1 MVMDTLL
8 SCLMTQTYELEGL
21 LLVVEKHGAD
31 TPQVVYQRITELGE
45 QIAAHTAQLLPSQPE
60 LQAKPAEPEL
70 PTEPAEP
77 EQPAEPAEPVQPA
90 KPAEPEQPTEP
101 AEPEQPA
108 EHVQPVAQRTSEPR
122 EQLPEQDYDAD
133 ETWQHDNGE
142 EFTEVFKVDY
152 VEPQPVVKP
161 QPNVVLVEPHDE
173 PAAIDT
179 AEPLDEDLRVDEK
192 LHRSLSKDMHKAL
205 SLNDRFRFQREL
217 FSNSKND
224 LNNALDLINAMQSFD
239 EAQEY
244 FIGDLG
250 WDQDNED
257 VADFMGLVRRHF
269 L

>member
-60 LQAKPAEPEL
+60 LQAKPAEPEQPAEPAEPVQPAEPAEPVQ

-77 EQPAEPAEPVQPA
+77 EQPAEP
-90 KPAEPEQPTEP
+90 
-101 AEPEQPA
+101 
-108 EHVQPVAQRTSEPR
+108 VQPVAQRTSEPR

>member
-1 MVMDTLL
+1 MDTLL

-60 LQAKPAEPEL
+60 LQAKPAEPEQPAEPAEPVQPAEPAEPVQ

-77 EQPAEPAEPVQPA
+77 EQPAEP
-90 KPAEPEQPTEP
+90 
-101 AEPEQPA
+101 
-108 EHVQPVAQRTSEPR
+108 VQPVAQRTSEPR